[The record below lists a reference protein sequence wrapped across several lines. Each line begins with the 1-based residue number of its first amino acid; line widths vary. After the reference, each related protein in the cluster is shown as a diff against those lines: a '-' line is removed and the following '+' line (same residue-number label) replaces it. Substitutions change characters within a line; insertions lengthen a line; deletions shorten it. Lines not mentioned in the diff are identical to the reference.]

1 MSELISNGEGDE
13 FTPPQMFA
21 REGALD
27 VVDFKET
34 GIDISEVITPT
45 LWNVIIFPKQP
56 RKMSAGGIALPE
68 TAQDVERYLNYI
80 GQVVAMG
87 PLAGK
92 SEKFLNPDWVKWREE
107 GGVSGLRSKD
117 ANGERDYIPLPV
129 PPQYLW
135 DVKVGDWVT
144 FGKYSGMN
152 FEAKGYRFM
161 NVNDDMITGVI
172 KNPADF
178 RVHV

>member
-13 FTPPQMFA
+13 FTPPQVFA

-34 GIDISEVITPT
+34 GIDINEVIKPS

-56 RKMSAGGIALPE
+56 RKMSAGGIALP
-68 TAQDVERYLNYI
+68 TSAQDVERYLNYI

-92 SEKFLNPDWVKWREE
+92 SEKFQNPDWNSEPGSV
-107 GGVSGLRSKD
+107 GNS
-117 ANGERDYIPLPV
+117 LPR
-129 PPQYLW
+129 YHW